1 MPLGEDVTNR
11 ELEKFLFPDRK
22 VSKNV
27 IYAEPDYPY
36 IHKELSKKGV
46 TLTLLWN
53 EYCERC
59 RSNGE
64 IPYMST
70 QFCDKYRRWAKVTKA
85 TMRINHK
92 PGETMQV
99 DWAGGTIRKKETQ
112 LSMRTSSRY
121 HFCSYNSEYR
131 IVT

>member
-1 MPLGEDVTNR
+1 MIDYKTILRLHSEKFSLRQIAARVGNSHHTVKKVIDAAAKSGVVMPLGEDVTNR

-59 RSNGE
+59 R
-64 IPYMST
+64 
-70 QFCDKYRRWAKVTKA
+70 Q
-85 TMRINHK
+85 
-92 PGETMQV
+92 
-99 DWAGGTIRKKETQ
+99 
-112 LSMRTSSRY
+112 
-121 HFCSYNSEYR
+121 SYNAY
-131 IVT
+131 